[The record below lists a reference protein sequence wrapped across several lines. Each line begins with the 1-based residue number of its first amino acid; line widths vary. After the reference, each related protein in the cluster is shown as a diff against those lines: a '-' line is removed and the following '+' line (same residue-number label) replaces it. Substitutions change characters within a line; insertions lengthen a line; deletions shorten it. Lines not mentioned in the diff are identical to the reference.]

1 VSTPI
6 RVQLDDIMAAV
17 KEGMEGEMVL
27 SAVVVVRTKDHIQTF
42 NTTDDPFY
50 QLLGMLEAAKVDL
63 IEEALER

>member
-1 VSTPI
+1 MSTPI

>member
-1 VSTPI
+1 
-6 RVQLDDIMAAV
+6 VQLDDIMAAV